1 MGHDVYISGVGM
13 IPFVKPGTSP
23 SYQEMGEQASRL
35 ALQDSGISYDQVQQV
50 YAGYVYG
57 DSTCGNS
64 WSIDW
69 E

>member
-35 ALQDSGISYDQVQQV
+35 ALQDSGISYDQVQQ
-50 YAGYVYG
+50 GL
-57 DSTCGNS
+57 CRLRL
-64 WSIDW
+64 W
-69 E
+69 